1 MPKVRSVVAL
11 MALLCG
17 GSFAQT
23 QAGRNSPYS
32 PNPGPKGTRTQPAN
46 PTATAIGSSQ
56 PTNIEPVRETKPVV
70 KTPTP
75 ETRAAERPRSP
86 TELYLIGAGD
96 VLLISLKNAPTAVES
111 YAVRETGMIDFPLA
125 EKDIHVAGLTVEE
138 AQAEIA
144 AWVKLYSDPKV
155 EVRIREYASHK
166 VSVSG
171 FVDRPGQLSLQREAM
186 PLYVVRAAA
195 GADSRATKVTIR
207 RAGGLKVENLDQNV
221 AGSDNTL
228 IFPGDAVEF
237 TADGRANLPR
247 AVGYIYV
254 SGSIGSGGQK
264 EFLPGMTLLQAI
276 MGAGGVQGNPKKASI
291 RRRSD
296 TSALALL
303 EYDLRSIRDRKT
315 PDPRLEAGDRIE
327 IGN

>member
-1 MPKVRSVVAL
+1 MPKFVSIVTL
-11 MALLCG
+11 LTLLCG
-17 GSFAQT
+17 VSYAQT
-23 QAGRNSPYS
+23 PAGRNSPYS
-32 PNPGPKGTRTQPAN
+32 PNPEPKGTRPAPTN
-46 PTATAIGSSQ
+46 PAPTAIGSMLPADGELASD
-56 PTNIEPVRETKPVV
+56 TKPVP
-70 KTPTP
+70 KPQTPATRTP
-75 ETRAAERPRSP
+75 ERPRSP

-96 VLLISLKNAPTAVES
+96 VLLISLKNAPTAVEQ
-111 YAVRETGMIDFPLA
+111 YTVRETGMIDFPLA

-144 AWVKLYSDPKV
+144 GRIRLYPDPKV

-166 VSVSG
+166 VSIG
-171 FVDRPGQLSLQREAM
+171 GLVDRPGQLSLQREAM

-195 GADSRATKVTIR
+195 GADSRATKVIIR
-207 RAGGLKVENLDQNV
+207 RAGGLKVEDLDQNV
-221 AGSDNTL
+221 AGSDNAL
-228 IFPGDAVEF
+228 IFPGDTLEF

-247 AVGYIYV
+247 AAGYIYV
-254 SGSIGSGGQK
+254 SGSIGSAGQK

-276 MGAGGVQGNPKKASI
+276 MGAGGVKGNPKKASI
-291 RRRSD
+291 RRRGEASE
-296 TSALALL
+296 LALL